1 MKEHHQIFI
10 YIKNLIKKDKR
21 LLEINLEKKEFI
33 NPYWFEG
40 KNQTMR
46 DLRINEV
53 KSFLKNNLGK
63 ILHLGEAPLFKKD
76 LGIDFDETIGD
87 LDIIKL
93 EENNYDTVFMFEIAE
108 HLFNPLFVLLNVRKT
123 LKDGG
128 VLYLSTPRRPF
139 FLRNKNHHF
148 HEYQDKSLENLLE
161 RAGFKIT
168 KTRLFRTRSLASG
181 FRGLRPLLRV
191 FFEKIILI
199 EAYKIEIPTVKP
211 IEY

>member
-1 MKEHHQIFI
+1 MNKSI
-10 YIKNLIKKDKR
+10 
-21 LLEINLEKKEFI
+21 FI

-53 KSFLKNNLGK
+53 KKFLKKDLGK

-76 LGIDFDETIGD
+76 LGIDFDETKGD
-87 LDIIKL
+87 LDIISL

-108 HLFNPLFVLLNVRKT
+108 HLFNPLYVLLNVRKS
-123 LKDGG
+123 LKERGL
-128 VLYLSTPRRPF
+128 LYLSTPRRPH

-161 RAGFKIT
+161 RAGFLIT
-168 KTRLFRTRSLASG
+168 RKHLFRTRSLASG
-181 FRGLRPLLRV
+181 LKGFRPLLRV
-191 FFEKIILI
+191 LFEKIIIL
-199 EAYKIEIPTVKP
+199 EAMKTEIPVVQSIDK
-211 IEY
+211 